1 MLCQIIVG
9 DRAAASEFVS
19 DRPFAVISFVG
30 TRWKKAAP
38 KLQHRPTYL
47 GRIII
52 RADDAIP
59 EDEGDAVVS
68 RVDQYF
74 APMTSSQADRILRFV
89 RRVAPAIDTLFINC
103 VQGIGRSAAAALAI
117 SEAYGLE
124 TEKWRSPPYDPNP
137 HIVELLRKAF
147 AGMTAKAELIRK
159 APASAEASAR
169 VMSILTDVTQ
179 GLRVHGLDEETEAL
193 VILAEMDLSGES
205 PFFPRRRLRDLTVEL
220 ARRYERTSG
229 G

>member
-1 MLCQIIVG
+1 MLREIVIG
-9 DRAAASEFVS
+9 DRSAASAFGS

-30 TRWKKAAP
+30 TRWNKTPP

-59 EDEGDAVVS
+59 EYGREAEVS
-68 RVDQYF
+68 GNDLHFV
-74 APMTSSQADRILRFV
+74 PMTSSQADRILRFV

-124 TEKWRSPPYDPNP
+124 TEKWKVPPYDPNP

-147 AGMTAKAELIRK
+147 AGAGVKADLIPK
-159 APASAEASAR
+159 APASAEAMAH
-169 VMSILTDVTQ
+169 VMSVLTEVTR
-179 GLRVHGLDEETEAL
+179 GLRTCDLDEETEAL
-193 VILAEMDLSGES
+193 VVLAEMDLSGES

-220 ARRYERTSG
+220 AERYEKIEG
-229 G
+229 C

>member
-1 MLCQIIVG
+1 MLRKIVVG
-9 DRAAASEFVS
+9 DRAAASGFAS

-30 TRWKKAAP
+30 TRWNKTAP

-59 EDEGDAVVS
+59 ESGSVAEISGSDP
-68 RVDQYF
+68 YF
-74 APMTSSQADRILRFV
+74 VPMTSSQADRILRFV

-124 TEKWRSPPYDPNP
+124 TEKWKAPPYDPNP

-147 AGMTAKAELIRK
+147 SGAKVKADLIRK
-159 APASAEASAR
+159 APASAELTAHVMR
-169 VMSILTDVTQ
+169 VLTEVTRR
-179 GLRVHGLDEETEAL
+179 LRTCDLDEETEAL

-205 PFFPRRRLRDLTVEL
+205 PFFPRRRLRDLTAEL
-220 ARRYERTSG
+220 AERYDRI
-229 G
+229 